1 MSNEDTIPA
10 GHADFE
16 NTLTP
21 EQAEE
26 FDRLA
31 ARLAAAPKPPTRQE
45 LIQEGLVVLSGIN
58 AYFARLNSVR
68 FQGPA
73 VHAHT
78 HDAHNVRRSMTCLLG
93 ELTAESDF
101 NFRKN

>member
-21 EQAEE
+21 EEADH
-26 FDRLA
+26 FDRMA
-31 ARLAAAPKPPTRQE
+31 AELVKCPTRQE
-45 LIQEGLVVLSGIN
+45 LIGEGLALLSAIN
-58 AYFARLNSVR
+58 TYFARLNNVR